1 MQTTPKLD
9 LDSEVDGG
17 SGAEF
22 GSGSGSGF
30 GSGSGISAEFEVSS
44 NKASHTLQVYNKCF
58 YSCTFRNFKL

>member
-30 GSGSGISAEFEVSS
+30 GSGSGIGAKFEVSFK
-44 NKASHTLQVYNKCF
+44 KASHTSLVY
-58 YSCTFRNFKL
+58 T

>member
-30 GSGSGISAEFEVSS
+30 GSGSGIGAEFEVSFK
-44 NKASHTLQVYNKCF
+44 KASHTSLVY
-58 YSCTFRNFKL
+58 T